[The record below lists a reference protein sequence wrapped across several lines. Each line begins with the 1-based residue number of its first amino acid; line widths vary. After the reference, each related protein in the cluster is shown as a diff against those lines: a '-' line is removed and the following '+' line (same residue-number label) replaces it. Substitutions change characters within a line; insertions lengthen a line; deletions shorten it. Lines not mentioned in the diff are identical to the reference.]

1 LDKRKNKCSFA
12 TSTTKIVESIWRLP
26 AGLSPLL
33 LGLALLFLPLISSWL
48 YYILFLLHLT
58 DRIFGNIM
66 MLFNFIITIFV
77 RIFGIIY
84 KWLDEYL
91 IIYLVNFAKGFEF
104 AIVIVAAIIF
114 LLISLFLTIRY
125 LKQLPNYYIIEI
137 ADIYGRKSTVED
149 LKEYLEV
156 VMLQKV
162 MPAFIVKSIRNSINS
177 E

>member
-1 LDKRKNKCSFA
+1 
-12 TSTTKIVESIWRLP
+12 
-26 AGLSPLL
+26 
-33 LGLALLFLPLISSWL
+33 
-48 YYILFLLHLT
+48 
-58 DRIFGNIM
+58 M

-91 IIYLVNFAKGFEF
+91 IIHLVNFAKGFEF

>member
-1 LDKRKNKCSFA
+1 
-12 TSTTKIVESIWRLP
+12 
-26 AGLSPLL
+26 
-33 LGLALLFLPLISSWL
+33 
-48 YYILFLLHLT
+48 
-58 DRIFGNIM
+58 

-91 IIYLVNFAKGFEF
+91 IIHLVNFAKGFEF

-149 LKEYLEV
+149 LKV
-156 VMLQKV
+156 VFRSCDAAESYARFYREIYKEQYKFRVVGLKEQYY
-162 MPAFIVKSIRNSINS
+162 A
-177 E
+177 